1 MLRVE
6 SAPGG
11 LLLRLEG
18 AWQAP
23 SAAAAEAALRG
34 VVLPAMGTITLESL
48 AKGPLDLAAA
58 SLLQGFEQRCREA
71 GLAVA
76 WRGERP
82 PALGIVERYQPSPPP
97 ESAVASAASVRGVAA
112 APGPDGAAMAQT
124 PRHLRYALP
133 AEALGRRALA
143 GWRGLEQALVLLGRI
158 VFAFAR
164 GIVQPR
170 RLRGISIARHVYE
183 TGIQAIPIVAL
194 IAFLIAVIVAYIGAQ
209 QLRNFGGEI
218 YVVDLITLSVL
229 RELAV
234 LLTAIIVAGRSGSA
248 FAAELG
254 AMRLNEEVDALEA
267 MGLEPVEV
275 LVLPRVVALVIALPL
290 LTVVADFMGLAGGA
304 VLSWSLVDIPFNQF
318 LTRMDESIAPTTF
331 WAGLLKAPV
340 FAFLIALVGT
350 LRGLQVRGS
359 SRELGRLTTVAV
371 VQGIFLVILADALFA
386 VLYLEIDF

>member
-1 MLRVE
+1 MLRAE
-6 SAPGG
+6 SSPGG
-11 LLLRLEG
+11 LLLQLEG

-23 SAAAAEAALRG
+23 AAASVEAALRA
-34 VVLPAMGTITLESL
+34 VVLPAAGTVTLESL
-48 AKGPLDLAAA
+48 AEGQLDLAAA
-58 SLLQGFEQRCREA
+58 SLLQVFEQRCRDA

-76 WRGERP
+76 WQGLRP
-82 PALGIVERYQPSPPP
+82 PALGIVDRYQPLKPLEAPADALRTLPTTGSP
-97 ESAVASAASVRGVAA
+97 ATVR
-112 APGPDGAAMAQT
+112 
-124 PRHLRYALP
+124 HHRYALP
-133 AEALGRRALA
+133 AESLGRRTLES
-143 GWRGLEQALVLLGRI
+143 WRGLQQAMVLLGRI
-158 VFAFAR
+158 AVALGR
-164 GIVQPR
+164 GVVQPS
-170 RLRGISIARHVYE
+170 RLRGTSVARHVYE
-183 TGIQAIPIVAL
+183 TGVQAIPIVSL

-218 YVVDLITLSVL
+218 FVVDLITLSVL

-275 LVLPRVVALVIALPL
+275 LVLPRVLALVIALPL
-290 LTVVADFMGLAGGA
+290 LTIVADFMGLAGGA

-340 FAFLIALVGT
+340 FALLIALVGT

>member
-1 MLRVE
+1 MLRAE
-6 SAPGG
+6 SSPGG
-11 LLLRLEG
+11 LLLQLEG

-23 SAAAAEAALRG
+23 AAASAEAALRA
-34 VVLPAMGTITLESL
+34 VVLPATGTVTLESL
-48 AKGPLDLAAA
+48 AEGPLDLAAA
-58 SLLQGFEQRCREA
+58 SLLQGFEQRCRDA

-82 PALGIVERYQPSPPP
+82 PALDIVDRYQPL
-97 ESAVASAASVRGVAA
+97 
-112 APGPDGAAMAQT
+112 T
-124 PRHLRYALP
+124 PREAGTAGLHTSPAVDTPATAPHHRYALP
-133 AEALGRRALA
+133 AEALGRRALES
-143 GWRGLEQALVLLGRI
+143 WRGLQQAMVLLGRI
-158 VFAFAR
+158 AVA
-164 GIVQPR
+164 QPR
-170 RLRGISIARHVYE
+170 RLRGTSVARHVYE
-183 TGIQAIPIVAL
+183 TGVQAIPIVAL
-194 IAFLIAVIVAYIGAQ
+194 TAFLIAVIVAYIGAQ

-218 YVVDLITLSVL
+218 FVVDLITLSVL
-229 RELAV
+229 RELGV

-275 LVLPRVVALVIALPL
+275 LVLPRVLALVIALPL

-340 FAFLIALVGT
+340 FALLIALVST

>member
-1 MLRVE
+1 V
-6 SAPGG
+6 
-11 LLLRLEG
+11 
-18 AWQAP
+18 
-23 SAAAAEAALRG
+23 
-34 VVLPAMGTITLESL
+34 
-48 AKGPLDLAAA
+48 
-58 SLLQGFEQRCREA
+58 
-71 GLAVA
+71 
-76 WRGERP
+76 
-82 PALGIVERYQPSPPP
+82 
-97 ESAVASAASVRGVAA
+97 
-112 APGPDGAAMAQT
+112 
-124 PRHLRYALP
+124 
-133 AEALGRRALA
+133 
-143 GWRGLEQALVLLGRI
+143 
-158 VFAFAR
+158 
-164 GIVQPR
+164 
-170 RLRGISIARHVYE
+170 
-183 TGIQAIPIVAL
+183 QAIPIVSL

-218 YVVDLITLSVL
+218 FVVDLITVSVL
-229 RELAV
+229 RELGV

-275 LVLPRVVALVIALPL
+275 LVLPRVLALVIALPL
-290 LTVVADFMGLAGGA
+290 LTIVADFMGLAGGA
-304 VLSWSLVDIPFNQF
+304 VLSWSLVDIPFSQF

-340 FAFLIALVGT
+340 FALLIALVGT

>member
-1 MLRVE
+1 MLRAE
-6 SAPGG
+6 SSPGG
-11 LLLRLEG
+11 LLLQLEG

-23 SAAAAEAALRG
+23 AAASAEAALRT
-34 VVLPAMGTITLESL
+34 VVLPTAGTVTLESL
-48 AKGPLDLAAA
+48 AEGPLDLAAA
-58 SLLQGFEQRCREA
+58 SLLQGFEQRCRDA

-82 PALGIVERYQPSPPP
+82 PALGIVDRYQPLIPLEAGTAGLRTSP
-97 ESAVASAASVRGVAA
+97 AVD
-112 APGPDGAAMAQT
+112 APTTA
-124 PRHLRYALP
+124 HHHRYALP
-133 AEALGRRALA
+133 AEALGRRALES
-143 GWRGLEQALVLLGRI
+143 WRGLQQAMVLLGRI
-158 VFAFAR
+158 VVAFGR
-164 GIVQPR
+164 GVVQPR
-170 RLRGISIARHVYE
+170 RLRGTSVARHVYE
-183 TGIQAIPIVAL
+183 TGVQAIPIVAL

-218 YVVDLITLSVL
+218 FVVDLITLSVL
-229 RELAV
+229 RELGV

-275 LVLPRVVALVIALPL
+275 LVLPRVLALVIALPL
-290 LTVVADFMGLAGGA
+290 LTIVANFMGLAGGA

-340 FAFLIALVGT
+340 FALLIALVGT

>member
-6 SAPGG
+6 SSPDGM
-11 LLLRLEG
+11 LLHLEG

-23 SAAAAEAALRG
+23 SAAAAETALRS
-34 VVLPAMGTITLESL
+34 VALPAAGTVTLESL
-48 AKGPLDLAAA
+48 AEGPLDLAAA
-58 SLLQGFEQRCREA
+58 SLLRAFEQRCRDA

-76 WRGERP
+76 WQGVRP
-82 PALGIVERYQPSPPP
+82 AALEIVERYQPLP
-97 ESAVASAASVRGVAA
+97 AVDAA
-112 APGPDGAAMAQT
+112 APNLSTGDTPAAAASRQAL
-124 PRHLRYALP
+124 RHHRYALP
-133 AEALGRRALA
+133 AEALGRRTLA
-143 GWRGLEQALVLLGRI
+143 GWRGLEQALSMLGRI
-158 VFAFAR
+158 VVALGR
-164 GIVQPR
+164 GVVQPR
-170 RLRGISIARHVYE
+170 RLRGISVARHVYE

-275 LVLPRVVALVIALPL
+275 LVLPRVLALVIALPL
-290 LTVVADFMGLAGGA
+290 LTIVADFMGLAGGA

>member
-6 SAPGG
+6 SSPGG

-23 SAAAAEAALRG
+23 FAAAAETALRG
-34 VVLPAMGTITLESL
+34 VVLPSTGTVTLESL
-48 AKGPLDLAAA
+48 AEGAVDLAAA
-58 SLLQGFEQRCREA
+58 SLLCAFEQRCQAA
-71 GLAVA
+71 GLTVA
-76 WRGERP
+76 WLGERP
-82 PALGIVERYQPSPPP
+82 PALGIVERYQASTSSAP
-97 ESAVASAASVRGVAA
+97 ESNRPGEDHVRLSPAA
-112 APGPDGAAMAQT
+112 
-124 PRHLRYALP
+124 LRQRRFALP

-143 GWRGLEQALVLLGRI
+143 GGRGLEQALALLGRI
-158 VFAFAR
+158 VVAFGR
-164 GIVQPR
+164 GLLEPR
-170 RLRGISIARHVYE
+170 RLRGISVARHVYE

-229 RELAV
+229 RELGV

-275 LVLPRVVALVIALPL
+275 LVLPRVLALIIALPL
-290 LTVVADFMGLAGGA
+290 LTIVADFMGLAGGA

-340 FAFLIALVGT
+340 FALLIALVGT

>member
-1 MLRVE
+1 
-6 SAPGG
+6 
-11 LLLRLEG
+11 LLLQLEG

-23 SAAAAEAALRG
+23 AAASAEAALRT
-34 VVLPAMGTITLESL
+34 VVLPAAGTVTLESL
-48 AKGPLDLAAA
+48 AEGPLDLAAA
-58 SLLQGFEQRCREA
+58 SLLQGFEQRCRDA

-82 PALGIVERYQPSPPP
+82 PALGIVDRYQPLIPLEAGTAGLRTSP
-97 ESAVASAASVRGVAA
+97 AVD
-112 APGPDGAAMAQT
+112 APTTA
-124 PRHLRYALP
+124 HHHRYALP
-133 AEALGRRALA
+133 AEALGRRALES
-143 GWRGLEQALVLLGRI
+143 WRGLQQAMVLLGRI
-158 VFAFAR
+158 VVAFGR
-164 GIVQPR
+164 GVVQPR
-170 RLRGISIARHVYE
+170 RLRGTSVARHVYE
-183 TGIQAIPIVAL
+183 TGVQAIPIVAL

-218 YVVDLITLSVL
+218 FVVDLITLSVL
-229 RELAV
+229 RELGV

-275 LVLPRVVALVIALPL
+275 LVLPRVLALVIALPL
-290 LTVVADFMGLAGGA
+290 LTIVADFMGLAGGA

-340 FAFLIALVGT
+340 FALLIALVGT